1 MSTKWKPVGKH
12 LIAGEWVKGE
22 TSFLSDP
29 VFGAPYSFASGT
41 SADIDKAVQASED
54 AFWSYGYSK
63 RKQRAEL
70 LFTIADEI
78 DLRASIIS
86 RISMQETGLSEV
98 RLDGERIRTT
108 NQLRFFADHILK
120 GDYLDRRYDQAIP
133 ERKPL
138 PKPDIRL
145 MQRPIGP
152 VGVFGA
158 SNFPLAFST
167 AGGDTASALAAGCP
181 VIVKGHPGHPGTGEI
196 IADAIDVA
204 IKKIGIHSGV
214 FSLIQSDSEE
224 AGEALVKHP
233 LISAIGFTGS
243 LAGGRALFNLAN
255 NRPKP
260 IPFYG
265 EMGSINPIFL
275 LPHATKNIGRK
286 IATVWTESLML
297 GVGQFCT
304 NPSIVIVIKGDS
316 ADIFQE
322 TAVKALSEIKKQNML
337 TSGIACT
344 YRINR
349 DRIKKCQGVSTLIVS
364 KGENRRNSSDLFLT
378 SGDVFL
384 NTPVLSEEVF
394 GPLGIIVQAKNEE
407 QLLEIAHHLEG
418 QLTCTLH
425 LDDADQKLAQ
435 KLLLVLER
443 KAGRLLVNDF
453 PTGVEVCDSMMHG
466 GPYPASTSTMAT
478 SVGSMAI
485 RRFLRPVS
493 YQNMPDS
500 LLPSDLRKLIL

>member
-1 MSTKWKPVGKH
+1 MPTAWKPSGKH
-12 LIAGEWVKGE
+12 LIAGNWIEGE
-22 TSFLSDP
+22 NSFSSDP
-29 VFGAPYSFASGT
+29 VIGSSYSFSSGT
-41 SADIDKAVQASED
+41 SEDIDKAVQAGEE
-54 AFWSYGYSK
+54 AFWSFGYSD

-70 LFTIADEI
+70 LHTIADEI
-78 DLRASIIS
+78 NLRANIIS
-86 RISMQETGLSEV
+86 TFGMQETGLPEA
-98 RLDGERIRTT
+98 RFDGERMRTT

-133 ERKPL
+133 ERKLL
-138 PKPDIRL
+138 PKSDIRL
-145 MQRPIGP
+145 MQRPIGL

-181 VIVKGHPGHPGTGEI
+181 VIVKAHPGHPGTGEI

-214 FSLIQSDSEE
+214 FSLIQSNTQE

-243 LAGGRALFNLAN
+243 LVGGRALFNLAS

-265 EMGSINPIFL
+265 EMGSVNPVFL
-275 LPHATKNIGRK
+275 LPHATKKRGK
-286 IATVWTESLML
+286 EIATAWVESLVL
-297 GVGQFCT
+297 GMGQFCT
-304 NPSIVIVIKGDS
+304 NPGITIVIKGDD
-316 ADIFQE
+316 ADLFQE
-322 TAVKALSEIKKQNML
+322 SAVKALSQIKKQNML
-337 TSGIACT
+337 TVDIAT
-344 YRINR
+344 AYRKNR
-349 DRIKKCQGVSTLIVS
+349 DSIKRCQGVSTLIVS
-364 KGENRRNSSDLFLT
+364 EGENRENKPDLFLT

-384 NTPVLSEEVF
+384 STPVLSEEVF
-394 GPLGIIVQAKNEE
+394 GPLGIIVQVKNKE
-407 QLLEIAHHLEG
+407 QMLEIAHHLEG

-425 LDDADQKLAQ
+425 LNDEDQELAQ
-435 KLLLVLER
+435 ILLPVLER
-443 KAGRLLVNDF
+443 KAGRLLANDF
-453 PTGVEVCDSMMHG
+453 PTGVEVCDSMVHG
-466 GPYPASTSTMAT
+466 GPYPASTSVMAT

-493 YQNMPDS
+493 YQNISKS
-500 LLPSDLRKLIL
+500 LLPCDLR